1 MGFENLDWTS
11 FDFDS
16 LILVWF
22 DLFTHQLS
30 ICTFEL
36 IYKTYNNEGRVY
48 TYLTGLK
55 QHLYINHPE
64 MVKELTQTN
73 TLNLG
78 RITHVTKRLEP
89 ILGNGVITSD
99 GPHLA
104 HQRRIMTHEF
114 THDKIEVLL
123 LSSFFL
129 INVYSVTFWIKNVY
143 FFKCK
148 ICCCDW

>member
-1 MGFENLDWTS
+1 
-11 FDFDS
+11 
-16 LILVWF
+16 
-22 DLFTHQLS
+22 
-30 ICTFEL
+30 
-36 IYKTYNNEGRVY
+36 
-48 TYLTGLK
+48 
-55 QHLYINHPE
+55 

-114 THDKIEVLL
+114 THDKIKGIIGSMVESVMLML
-123 LSSFFL
+123 SKWEEMMERGGKIGCEIRVDEDLKDVSADVISMVCFGSSFFKGKKDHL
-129 INVYSVTFWIKNVY
+129 Y
-143 FFKCK
+143 
-148 ICCCDW
+148 D